1 MSSTSG
7 TEKAETMAIED
18 IEANRRCG
26 LAAAPVAKTP
36 PIDASILQVNLPP
49 PRSGL
54 YCFGAACGTI
64 SLYNCRASGVTVP
77 NVVVGEALAIG
88 GLGLFVAGLFEF
100 IRGSLYTGTLFLF
113 FTGFWL
119 SYAAILLPNTG
130 IAAAYG
136 NDSDMFGNAV
146 GIYLAMFAFMTVLFL
161 KTIALNVT
169 LVLLFMTFLLLSLA
183 NFLGDIAISRAAGVF
198 GVLTAGGAFYI
209 GTGGFLASEPRPLFT
224 LPMGVL

>member
-1 MSSTSG
+1 MPSISG

-18 IEANRRCG
+18 IEANRG
-26 LAAAPVAKTP
+26 HGQSSPVAKTP
-36 PIDASILQVNLPP
+36 PVDASIL
-49 PRSGL
+49 GL
-54 YCFGAACGTI
+54 YCFGAVCGTV

-77 NVVVGEALAIG
+77 NVIVGEALAIG
-88 GLGLFVAGLFEF
+88 GLGLFVAGVFEF

-119 SYAAILLPNTG
+119 SYAAILLPDTG

-136 NDSDMFGNAV
+136 NDTDMFGNAV
-146 GIYLAMFAFMTVLFL
+146 GIYLAVFAFMTALFFIVGCR

-183 NFLGDIAISRAAGVF
+183 NFLGDLVISRTAGVF

-209 GTGGFLASEPRPLFT
+209 GTGAFLASEPRPLFT